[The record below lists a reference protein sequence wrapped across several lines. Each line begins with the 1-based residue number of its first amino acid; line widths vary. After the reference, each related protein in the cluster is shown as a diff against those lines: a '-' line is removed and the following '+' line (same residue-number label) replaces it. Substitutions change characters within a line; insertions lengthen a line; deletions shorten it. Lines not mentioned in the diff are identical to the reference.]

1 MYHYTFIQNS
11 ECTTLRVTPN
21 IHWELWVIMICQGI
35 LQMEMN
41 VPLVGTVDS
50 EQECALVGTGG
61 VFEVSTLSTQCC
73 CEPKALGKWSFF
85 FFNLN
90 QKITWIQLLP
100 VFICYPGFTYNLTIL
115 CGLTL
120 MAFGKEAWVFSCLV
134 NMGLEA
140 RYALFLLLELYCL
153 LPYQTP
159 SLLTSTLPDVP
170 PYSLNFCHYWNST
183 CWISVF

>member
-73 CEPKALGKWSFF
+73 CEPKALGK
-85 FFNLN
+85 
-90 QKITWIQLLP
+90 
-100 VFICYPGFTYNLTIL
+100 
-115 CGLTL
+115 
-120 MAFGKEAWVFSCLV
+120 
-134 NMGLEA
+134 
-140 RYALFLLLELYCL
+140 
-153 LPYQTP
+153 
-159 SLLTSTLPDVP
+159 
-170 PYSLNFCHYWNST
+170 
-183 CWISVF
+183 